1 MNTFFNYLFGLAVIY
16 ALIKFKFEQHA
27 AIESENDL
35 QKNADILIAIVLILV
50 VLFASTILSTALTRF
65 YVLELL
71 LDTVRSWGY
80 TEVL

>member
-16 ALIKFKFEQHA
+16 ALIKFKFEQNA
-27 AIESENDL
+27 ALESENDL
-35 QKNADILIAIVLILV
+35 QKNADILIAIALILI
-50 VLFASTILSTALTRF
+50 VLFASTILSTALMRF

-71 LDTVRSWGY
+71 FDTARSWGY